1 MACPLLSLSISD
13 LFRVLA
19 SECSRN
25 RQTDDGITHDPIMK
39 TMLHDLF
46 SQYTPST
53 GPLHLPSPS
62 PERPLLLVLF
72 ELRVLKAQAR
82 FGLPGAVDGMPEHDI

>member
-1 MACPLLSLSISD
+1 MACPLLPTSIFN

-25 RQTDDGITHDPIMK
+25 RQTNDRITHDPIMK

-53 GPLHLPSPS
+53 RPLHLPSPS
-62 PERPLLLVLF
+62 RERPLLLVLF
-72 ELRVLKAQAR
+72 ELQVLKAQAR
-82 FGLPGAVDGMPEHDI
+82 SGLPGAVDGMPEHDI